1 MRDRPFDFV
10 GGMSHF
16 IPEYERSGVDAGVAS
31 GTLDGYKQKRSTSLT
46 FVFDILDVSFIREG
60 QIAK

>member
-1 MRDRPFDFV
+1 LRDRPFDFV

-46 FVFDILDVSFIREG
+46 FVFDILDVSFIR
-60 QIAK
+60 